1 MNTIRLL
8 LPARPSLGQLITA
21 RLLIQHPMETGY
33 RMDVD
38 GKPIPRNVIRRVHCE
53 FAGQEVFRAETSSGI
68 SANPL
73 FEFPL
78 RITQGGEWRVTWED
92 ESGASGVWRQTMDLA

>member
-8 LPARPSLGQLITA
+8 LPTRPTSGQVILV
-21 RLLIQHPMETGY
+21 RMLIQHPMETGY

-38 GKPIPRNVIRRVHCE
+38 GKTIPRNVIRQVRCD

-78 RITQGGEWRVTWED
+78 RVTQSGEWQVTWED
-92 ESGASGVWRQTMDLA
+92 ESGAVGVWRQTMDVA

>member
-1 MNTIRLL
+1 MNTVRLIVPER
-8 LPARPSLGQLITA
+8 PAPGQVITV

-33 RMDVD
+33 RMNVD
-38 GKPIPRNVIRRVHCE
+38 GRQIPRNVIRLVRCE
-53 FAGQEVFRAETSSGI
+53 FAGREVFRAEPSSGV

-78 RITQGGEWRVTWED
+78 RVTRAGEWLVQWED
-92 ESGASGVWRQTMDLA
+92 EAGGSGQWRQSMAVA

>member
-1 MNTIRLL
+1 MNPVRLIV
-8 LPARPSLGQLITA
+8 PDRPVTGQVITV

-33 RMDVD
+33 RMNVD
-38 GKPIPRNVIRRVHCE
+38 GRRIPRNVIRLVRCE
-53 FAGQEVFRAETSSGI
+53 FAGQEVFRAEPSSGV

-78 RITQGGEWRVTWED
+78 RVTRGGEWLVQWED
-92 ESGASGVWRQTMDLA
+92 EAGGSGVWRQAMAVA